1 MEFGTQSLGRLGIS
15 EEQVEFMDMAE
26 RFCRDQ
32 SSIAAVREMMAAGEG
47 VDIAAAD
54 AICAMGGSELRSQ
67 KTMGVWAYRSLRL
80 SQSRNR

>member
-54 AICAMGGSELRSQ
+54 AICAMGWFGITIPEDY
-67 KTMGVWAYRSLRL
+67 GVWA
-80 SQSRNR
+80 